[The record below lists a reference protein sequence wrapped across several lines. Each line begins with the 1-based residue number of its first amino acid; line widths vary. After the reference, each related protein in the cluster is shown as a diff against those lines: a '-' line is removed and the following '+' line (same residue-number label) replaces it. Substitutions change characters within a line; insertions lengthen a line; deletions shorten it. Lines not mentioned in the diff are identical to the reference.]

1 MRLRRARRERG
12 AAVGNRGQRLVI
24 DVDEPGRILG
34 NVAIV
39 CDDDG
44 DGLADVHHF
53 VTGERRPVEVLLV
66 ARARQP
72 DDHEFGREV
81 SDEVSAREDGMHAGK
96 R

>member
-1 MRLRRARRERG
+1 MHLRRIGGERG
-12 AAVGNRGQRLVI
+12 AAVGHGAQRLVI

-44 DGLADVHHF
+44 DGLANVHHF

-66 ARARQP
+66 ARARQS
-72 DDHEFGREV
+72 DDHELGREV